1 MEPTMNQVSCE
12 CGYSTRDDDEEQV
25 VATVLGH
32 VSSDHPELVASVT
45 PEVVRGW
52 IEVVPA

>member
-1 MEPTMNQVSCE
+1 MNQVSCE